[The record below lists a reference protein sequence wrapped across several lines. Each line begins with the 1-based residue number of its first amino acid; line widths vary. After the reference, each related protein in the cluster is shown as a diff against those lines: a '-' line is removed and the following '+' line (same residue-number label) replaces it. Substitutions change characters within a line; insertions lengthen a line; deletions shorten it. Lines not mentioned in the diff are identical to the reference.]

1 MAIFTSVIFEE
12 ISQSIGNST
21 TCMLKGQN
29 ILRKKATKVTNPKTL
44 PQRKQRK
51 VFPEMV
57 EWSFALSAVL
67 QVGLPSCPRKC
78 TPENYFLTLNKQVAV
93 ADDDLSVAIDYSKLV
108 ISAGCRALPETA
120 NVTAD
125 AEARTLTFV
134 FTEAE
139 GYVAHSADDDLYY
152 AVALETEKR
161 RVKMEQLGAR
171 SGLESPMMSVPASWN
186 MEALEV
192 FVFVT
197 SKDGKKASKTLY
209 LPVE

>member
-1 MAIFTSVIFEE
+1 MAIFNSVIFEDMNK
-12 ISQSIGNST
+12 SIGNAT
-21 TCMLKGQN
+21 TCILKGQN
-29 ILRKKATKVTNPKTL
+29 VARKKATKVSNPRTL

-57 EWSFALSAVL
+57 EWSYALSAVL

-120 NVTAD
+120 NVIAD
-125 AEARTLTFV
+125 AEARTLTFA

-171 SGLESPMMSVPASWN
+171 SGLESPMMNVPASWN

-209 LPVE
+209 LAVE

>member
-78 TPENYFLTLNKQVAV
+78 TPENYFLTLNKQV
-93 ADDDLSVAIDYSKLV
+93 DDDLAVTIDYSKLAL
-108 ISAGCRALPETA
+108 SAGCRALPETA
-120 NVTAD
+120 GVVAD
-125 AEARTLTFV
+125 AEARTLTFA

-152 AVALETEKR
+152 AVVLETEKR

>member
-1 MAIFTSVIFEE
+1 MAIFNSVIFEDMNK
-12 ISQSIGNST
+12 SIGNAT
-21 TCMLKGQN
+21 TCILKGQN
-29 ILRKKATKVTNPKTL
+29 VARKKATKVSNPRTL

-57 EWSFALSAVL
+57 EWSYALSAVL

-120 NVTAD
+120 SVTAD
-125 AEARTLTFV
+125 ADSHSLTFS
-134 FTEAE
+134 FTEEE
-139 GYVAHSADDDLYY
+139 GYVAHSASNDLFY
-152 AVALETEKR
+152 AVVLETEKLKA
-161 RVKMEQLGAR
+161 KMEQLGER
-171 SGLESPMMSVPASWN
+171 SGLDSAMMTIPASWN

-192 FVFVT
+192 FVIVT
-197 SKDGKKASKTLY
+197 TQDGKKASKTLY
-209 LPVE
+209 LTIE

>member
-29 ILRKKATKVTNPKTL
+29 ILRKKPTKVSNPRTL

-125 AEARTLTFV
+125 AEARTLTFA

-139 GYVAHSADDDLYY
+139 GYVAHSA
-152 AVALETEKR
+152 E
-161 RVKMEQLGAR
+161 MEQLGAR
-171 SGLESPMMSVPASWN
+171 SGLESPMMNVPASWN